1 MNKSEVNFN
10 FKNKNFV
17 LTGAGKGIGFAT
29 LQRLYDANANIAII
43 TRSQIDI
50 NKIKK
55 KFSSKKVFSFCGD
68 VSFEKDRK
76 LFFEYVKKKM
86 IKIDGLINN
95 AGMRQRKKFDRI
107 SKYDLD
113 NIYEVNLKSIF
124 FLTQNFFKIINKNTG
139 SIINISSIV
148 GPHGFKDL
156 SGYALSKAGLIGLT
170 KSLAIELAGKKIRVN
185 SVSPGF
191 VKSSYARKFKKNL
204 PDLYKF
210 TISKTPLKRWGNCE
224 EVADLILFLLSNNSL
239 YITGNNIFIDGGWS
253 AN

>member
-29 LQRLYDANANIAII
+29 LQRLYDADANIAII
-43 TRSQIDI
+43 TRSKIDI

-95 AGMRQRKKFDRI
+95 AGMRQRKKFDSI

-124 FLTQNFFKIINKNTG
+124 FLTQNFLKIINKNTG

-210 TISKTPLKRWGNCE
+210 TISKTPLKRWGDCE
-224 EVADLILFLLSNNSL
+224 EVADLILFLLSKNSL

>member
-17 LTGAGKGIGFAT
+17 LNGAGKGIGFAT
-29 LQRLYDANANIAII
+29 LQRLYDADANIAII
-43 TRSQIDI
+43 TRSKIDI

-95 AGMRQRKKFDRI
+95 AGMRQRKKFDSI

-124 FLTQNFFKIINKNTG
+124 FLTQNFLKIINKNTG

-210 TISKTPLKRWGNCE
+210 TISKTPLKRWGDCE
-224 EVADLILFLLSNNSL
+224 EVADLILFLLSKNSL

>member
-17 LTGAGKGIGFAT
+17 VTGAGKGIGFAT
-29 LQRLYDANANIAII
+29 LQKLYYANANIAVI
-43 TRSQIDI
+43 TRSKVDID
-50 NKIKK
+50 KIKK

-68 VSFEKDRK
+68 VSVEEDRK

-86 IKIDGLINN
+86 GKINGLINN
-95 AGMRQRKKFDRI
+95 AGIRQRKKFDKI
-107 SKYDLD
+107 SQQDLD
-113 NIYEVNLKSIF
+113 SIYEVNLKSIF
-124 FLTQNFFKIINKNTG
+124 FLTQNFLKIINKNTG
-139 SIINISSIV
+139 SIINMSSIV
-148 GPHGFKDL
+148 GPNGFKDL

-170 KSLAIELAGKKIRVN
+170 KSLAIELSGKKIRVN

-191 VKSSYARKFKKNL
+191 VKSSYAQKFKKNL

-210 TISKTPLKRWGNCE
+210 TISKTPLKRWGECE

>member
-29 LQRLYDANANIAII
+29 LQRLYDADANIAII
-43 TRSQIDI
+43 TRSKIDI

-95 AGMRQRKKFDRI
+95 AGMRQRKKFDSI

-124 FLTQNFFKIINKNTG
+124 FLTQNFLKIINKNTG

-185 SVSPGF
+185 SVS
-191 VKSSYARKFKKNL
+191 
-204 PDLYKF
+204 
-210 TISKTPLKRWGNCE
+210 
-224 EVADLILFLLSNNSL
+224 LIC
-239 YITGNNIFIDGGWS
+239 
-253 AN
+253 

>member
-29 LQRLYDANANIAII
+29 LQRLYDADANIAII
-43 TRSQIDI
+43 TRSKIDI

-76 LFFEYVKKKM
+76 LFFEHVKKKM

-95 AGMRQRKKFDRI
+95 AGMRQRKKFDSI

-124 FLTQNFFKIINKNTG
+124 FLTQNFLKIINKNTG

-210 TISKTPLKRWGNCE
+210 TLSKTPLKRWGDCE

>member
-29 LQRLYDANANIAII
+29 LQRLYDADANIAII
-43 TRSQIDI
+43 TRSKIDI

-68 VSFEKDRK
+68 FSFEKDRK

-95 AGMRQRKKFDRI
+95 AGMRQRKKFDSI

-124 FLTQNFFKIINKNTG
+124 FLTQNFLKIINKNTG

-210 TISKTPLKRWGNCE
+210 TISKTPLKRWGDCE
-224 EVADLILFLLSNNSL
+224 EVADLILFLLSKNSL